1 MAHILYIEDNYQN
14 YRLVMRMLSLD
25 KERKFEITQAA
36 DGATGLQLAES
47 IQPDLILM
55 DINLPDIDGAAV
67 TSKLKANPSLKEI
80 PVIAL
85 TANAMVGDRERFLE
99 AGCDGY
105 LRKPISRD
113 ELREVMNK
121 FLNNHT

>member
-1 MAHILYIEDNYQN
+1 MAHILYVEDNYHN
-14 YRLVMRMLSLD
+14 YRLVMRMLSLE
-25 KERKFEITQAA
+25 KEREYEVTQAA
-36 DGATGLQLAES
+36 DGTTGLQLATS
-47 IQPDLILM
+47 LKPDLILM

-67 TSKLKANPSLKEI
+67 TSKIKADPGLQHI

-85 TANAMVGDRERFLE
+85 TANAMVGDRERFLD

-105 LRKPISRD
+105 LQKPISRD
-113 ELREVMNK
+113 ELREIVNR